1 MAHRS
6 SSKRCCNEGIHYST
20 TEDDMSEDQMG
31 RIETML
37 AEMRA
42 EMTAMRS
49 DLAEMRS
56 EMATKADLAGAVAEA
71 RADMA
76 TKDDLTQF
84 ATKADLEAAMAGVA
98 KNVDI
103 TALGRQVRRLSDETA
118 ALREQF
124 AVMQASMQ
132 QVVGTVGRFADLL
145 QALANQQQRTADRVR
160 ALEDER
166 EP

>member
-1 MAHRS
+1 
-6 SSKRCCNEGIHYST
+6 
-20 TEDDMSEDQMG
+20 MSEDRLG

-37 AEMRA
+37 AEMRTEMTTMRA
-42 EMTAMRS
+42 EMVTMR
-49 DLAEMRS
+49 A
-56 EMATKADLAGAVAEA
+56 EMATKA
-71 RADMA
+71 
-76 TKDDLTQF
+76 DLTQF
-84 ATKADLEAAMAGVA
+84 ATKADLEAAVAGVA
-98 KNVDI
+98 KNIDI
-103 TALGRQVRRLSDETA
+103 TALSRQVRRLSDETA

-166 EP
+166 E

>member
-1 MAHRS
+1 
-6 SSKRCCNEGIHYST
+6 
-20 TEDDMSEDQMG
+20 MSEDRLG

-42 EMTAMRS
+42 ELRMIR
-49 DLAEMRS
+49 AEMV
-56 EMATKADLAGAVAEA
+56 TKTDLAGAVAA
-71 RADMA
+71 VRADMA
-76 TKDDLTQF
+76 TKDYLTQF

>member
-1 MAHRS
+1 
-6 SSKRCCNEGIHYST
+6 
-20 TEDDMSEDQMG
+20 MSEDRLG

-37 AEMRA
+37 AEMRTEMTTMRA
-42 EMTAMRS
+42 EMVTMR
-49 DLAEMRS
+49 A
-56 EMATKADLAGAVAEA
+56 EMATKA
-71 RADMA
+71 
-76 TKDDLTQF
+76 DLTQF
-84 ATKADLEAAMAGVA
+84 ATKADLEAAVAGGA
-98 KNVDI
+98 KNIDI
-103 TALGRQVRRLSDETA
+103 TALSRQVRRLSDETA

-166 EP
+166 E

>member
-1 MAHRS
+1 
-6 SSKRCCNEGIHYST
+6 
-20 TEDDMSEDQMG
+20 MSEDRMG

-56 EMATKADLAGAVAEA
+56 EMATKVDLAGAVAEV
-71 RADMA
+71 RADM
-76 TKDDLTQF
+76 
-84 ATKADLEAAMAGVA
+84 ATKADLEATVAGVA

-103 TALGRQVRRLSDETA
+103 TALGPQVRRLSDETA

-124 AVMQASMQ
+124 AITQATLQ

-145 QALANQQQRTADRVR
+145 QALTNQQQRTADRVR

>member
-1 MAHRS
+1 
-6 SSKRCCNEGIHYST
+6 
-20 TEDDMSEDQMG
+20 MSEDRMG

-76 TKDDLTQF
+76 TKDDLTQL

-124 AVMQASMQ
+124 AVMQATLQ

>member
-1 MAHRS
+1 
-6 SSKRCCNEGIHYST
+6 
-20 TEDDMSEDQMG
+20 MSEDRLG

-42 EMTAMRS
+42 EMRMVRA
-49 DLAEMRS
+49 
-56 EMATKADLAGAVAEA
+56 EMATKADLAGVVAEV
-71 RADMA
+71 RANMA

-84 ATKADLEAAMAGVA
+84 ATKADLEAAVAGVA

-160 ALEDER
+160 TLEDER
-166 EP
+166 E